1 VAGTSLSYLLT
12 RELWL
17 KGEFRQEWQRS
28 NIPGSNYVASIWML
42 GLRLQ
47 R

>member
-1 VAGTSLSYLLT
+1 LT
-12 RELWL
+12 REFHLR
-17 KGEFRQEWQRS
+17 GEFRQEWLQS
-28 NIPGSNYVASIWML
+28 TIPGSNYVASIWLL

>member
-1 VAGTSLSYLLT
+1 VN
-12 RELWL
+12 REFHLR
-17 KGEFRQEWQRS
+17 GEFRQEWLNS
-28 NIPGSNYVASIWML
+28 NIPGSNYAASIWLL